1 MAETRIMSV
10 GDLAE
15 AVHSVFE
22 PEDWADEDELAQLV
36 SRLMRLLRVAL
47 QAFRHARQPA
57 RMKTL
62 CRALTVQD
70 GLEQHRGLFGPGKQV
85 AAALTETD
93 VTEIFDRLFDC
104 GASAAEARAAEGAAR
119 DEQREQQALARLR
132 EALERQ
138 QFRVRLTVNE
148 MTAAFDES
156 MAAVEAAAAVR
167 RDATLRLQEDEARL
181 HKAQIQVNRRRE
193 EILLA
198 DAKLHDAVR
207 LLARGKVPPGREP
220 LQVPPQLFRRRRML
234 IPRQSALRR
243 TTSFRRTTPRKTT
256 TPSVMPR
263 ARSH

>member
-36 SRLMRLLRVAL
+36 TRLMRLFGVVL

-104 GASAAEARAAEGAAR
+104 GASAAEGAAR
-119 DEQREQQALARLR
+119 DEQREQEALARLR

-138 QFRVRLTVNE
+138 QYRVRLTVNE

-156 MAAVEAAAAVR
+156 MAAVDAAAAVR
-167 RDATLRLQEDEARL
+167 RDATLRLQKDEARL

-198 DAKLHDAVR
+198 DAKLQAAVR
-207 LLARGKVPPGREP
+207 LLGRAKVPPGRDP
-220 LQVPPQLFRRRRML
+220 LQVPLQLFRRRRML
-234 IPRQSALRR
+234 IPRQSAV
-243 TTSFRRTTPRKTT
+243 RRTTPFQRRSPLKTR
-256 TPSVMPR
+256 TPLVLPR
-263 ARSH
+263 ARSV

>member
-1 MAETRIMSV
+1 MAETRILSV

-36 SRLMRLLRVAL
+36 TRLMRLFGVVL

-104 GASAAEARAAEGAAR
+104 GASAAEGAAR
-119 DEQREQQALARLR
+119 DEQREQEALARLR

-138 QFRVRLTVNE
+138 QYRVRLTVNE

-156 MAAVEAAAAVR
+156 MAAVDAAAAVR
-167 RDATLRLQEDEARL
+167 RDATLRLQKDEARL
-181 HKAQIQVNRRRE
+181 HKAQIQVNNRRE

-198 DAKLHDAVR
+198 DTNLQAAVR
-207 LLARGKVPPGREP
+207 LLGRAKVPPGRDP
-220 LQVPPQLFRRRRML
+220 LQVPPQLFRQRRML

-243 TTSFRRTTPRKTT
+243 TTPSRRTTPRKTT

-263 ARSH
+263 ARPAGSV